1 MHITNMQNWYIAWMP
16 VTKKTLFGGFELHC
30 TYLICMCDSVIRMI
44 NTEEN
49 DVRKVMAAQLRC
61 AAITPYHTILLQF
74 SPRLA

>member
-1 MHITNMQNWYIAWMP
+1 
-16 VTKKTLFGGFELHC
+16 
-30 TYLICMCDSVIRMI
+30 MI